1 MKIIEAG
8 SLIRFKCSACGCLFE
23 EGVHIVTPHP
33 EWQYACDCPCCG
45 NKCVSEIGVLVT
57 ERENS
62 SYVFS
67 SENIGSCKHSEF
79 ESFEK
84 ASTVTCKT
92 PDFSTP
98 TKE

>member
-8 SLIRFKCSACGCLFE
+8 ELIRFECSACGCKFE
-23 EGVHIVTPHP
+23 EGIHVVTPHP

-45 NKCVSEIGVLVT
+45 NKCFSETEVLVT
-57 ERENS
+57 QGENAT
-62 SYVFS
+62 YVVRS
-67 SENIGSCKHSEF
+67 GNIGSNKQAF
-79 ESFEK
+79 

-92 PDFSTP
+92 PDFVTP

>member
-23 EGVHIVTPHP
+23 EGVHVITPHP

-45 NKCVSEIGVLVT
+45 NKCLSEIEVFVT
-57 ERENS
+57 QSENPS
-62 SYVFS
+62 WTSK
-67 SENIGSCKHSEF
+67 SENIGSGKQSGF
-79 ESFEK
+79 
-84 ASTVTCKT
+84 ASSVTCKT
-92 PDFSTP
+92 PEFVTL

>member
-23 EGVHIVTPHP
+23 EGVHLVTPHP
-33 EWQYACDCPCCG
+33 EWQYACNCPCCG
-45 NKCVSEIGVLVT
+45 NKCFSETEVFVT
-57 ERENS
+57 ERDDA
-62 SYVFS
+62 SYVCKS
-67 SENIGSCKHSEF
+67 GNMGSGKQSGF
-79 ESFEK
+79 
-84 ASTVTCKT
+84 ATTVTCKA